1 MSQSLILDGL
11 RPRNGA
17 VGGSEEEFSSNGLR
31 RIGLRLELSRAT
43 NNYTLKVARY

>member
-11 RPRNGA
+11 RPKNGA
-17 VGGSEEEFSSNGLR
+17 VGGGEEEFSSNGLR

-43 NNYTLKVARY
+43 NFDPLKIARY